1 MDILQGTERTIVQ
14 KLTIIMLVTV
24 VALGFGFRA
33 HGQTPS
39 ASPQTAAVA
48 SLIGEVKAIDATA
61 RQMVIRE
68 DSGVIFTINLSD
80 KTQYKRLAPGE
91 KSLANA
97 TNIAIADVGQG
108 DRVLARWRAGSD
120 QKTVPAPQVV
130 VMSKADLAKKQD
142 QERAQWRRRG
152 VSGIVTSVN
161 GSTQEITV
169 SSRSLMGAQQAV
181 IIPVTDKVLMRRY
194 PPDTIPKYSEAK
206 PSKFEE
212 VKVGDQLRALGDKS
226 ADGTHLTA
234 EEVLFGTFKIVGGTV
249 TAIDATANQIKINDL
264 TTKKPLT
271 IILKPDSVLRRFPE
285 NAAMMFGGGM
295 GPGGPGGGGPG
306 GAGQKPAGVGPGSPG
321 ATGQG
326 GAGQKPAGVGP
337 GGAQGGGP
345 RPGGGA
351 GGGNMADLLERLPT
365 ISINEL
371 KVGDTIIMSS
381 LPGSDP
387 TQFTAISLVSG
398 IEPLLQMM
406 AARPQVGGGA
416 RPQGGVDLNGS
427 FGGMFGGIGGP

>member
-1 MDILQGTERTIVQ
+1 
-14 KLTIIMLVTV
+14 
-24 VALGFGFRA
+24 
-33 HGQTPS
+33 
-39 ASPQTAAVA
+39 
-48 SLIGEVKAIDATA
+48 
-61 RQMVIRE
+61 
-68 DSGVIFTINLSD
+68 
-80 KTQYKRLAPGE
+80 
-91 KSLANA
+91 
-97 TNIAIADVGQG
+97 
-108 DRVLARWRAGSD
+108 
-120 QKTVPAPQVV
+120 
-130 VMSKADLAKKQD
+130 MSKADLAKKQD

-161 GSTQEITV
+161 PSTQEITV

-295 GPGGPGGGGPG
+295 GPGGPGAGGPG

-387 TQFTAISLVSG
+387 AQFTAISLVSG

>member
-1 MDILQGTERTIVQ
+1 MDILQETEKTIVQ
-14 KLTIIMLVTV
+14 RLTIITLVTV

-39 ASPQTAAVA
+39 ASPQTPPAVA

-61 RQMVIRE
+61 RQMIIRE

-97 TNIAIADVGQG
+97 TNITLGDVGQG

-120 QKTVPAPQVV
+120 QKIVPAPQVV

-152 VSGIVTSVN
+152 VSGIVASIN
-161 GSTQEITV
+161 PSTQEITV
-169 SSRSLMGAQQAV
+169 SSRSLMGVPQAV
-181 IIPVTDKVLMRRY
+181 IIPITDKVLIRRY
-194 PPDTIPKYSEAK
+194 PPDTIPKYSEAR

-212 VKVGDQLRALGDKS
+212 IKVNDQLRALGDKS
-226 ADGTHLTA
+226 ADGTRLTA

-249 TAIDATANQIKINDL
+249 TAIDAAANQIKINDL
-264 TTKKPLT
+264 QTKKPLT

-285 NAAMMFGGGM
+285 NAAMMFGGG
-295 GPGGPGGGGPG
+295 GPGGPGAGAGQSPAQGQQQSPRPQGAGPG
-306 GAGQKPAGVGPGSPG
+306 GP
-321 ATGQG
+321 
-326 GAGQKPAGVGP
+326 
-337 GGAQGGGP
+337 QGGGM
-345 RPGGGA
+345 RGGG
-351 GGGNMADLLERLPT
+351 GSMADLLERLPT

-387 TQFTAISLVSG
+387 AQFTAISLVSG

-406 AARPQVGGGA
+406 SARSAAGGGA

>member
-1 MDILQGTERTIVQ
+1 MGILQETKRTIVQ
-14 KLTIIMLVTV
+14 RLTIITLVTV
-24 VALGFGFRA
+24 AALGFGFRT

-39 ASPQTAAVA
+39 ASPQTPPAVA

-61 RQMVIRE
+61 KQMIIRE

-97 TNIAIADVGQG
+97 TNITLGDVGQG

-120 QKTVPAPQVV
+120 QKTVPAPQVL
-130 VMSKADLAKKQD
+130 VMSKADLAKKQE

-152 VSGIVTSVN
+152 VSGIVASVN
-161 GSTQEITV
+161 PSTQEITV

-181 IIPVTDKVLMRRY
+181 IIPVTEKVLMRRY
-194 PPDTIPKYSEAK
+194 PADTIPKYSEAK

-226 ADGTHLTA
+226 ADGTRLTA

-249 TAIDATANQIKINDL
+249 TAIDAAANQIKINDL
-264 TTKKPLT
+264 QTKKPLT

-285 NAAMMFGGGM
+285 NAAMMFGGGGA
-295 GPGGPGGGGPG
+295 GPGGPGAGPGAGQSSAQGQQQAPRPQGAGPG
-306 GAGQKPAGVGPGSPG
+306 GP
-321 ATGQG
+321 
-326 GAGQKPAGVGP
+326 
-337 GGAQGGGP
+337 QGGGM
-345 RPGGGA
+345 RGG

-365 ISINEL
+365 ISINDL

-387 TQFTAISLVSG
+387 AQFTAISLVSG

-406 AARPQVGGGA
+406 AARPQAGGGA

-427 FGGMFGGIGGP
+427 FGGMFGGVGGP

>member
-14 KLTIIMLVTV
+14 RLTIITLVTV
-24 VALGFGFRA
+24 VVLGFGFRA
-33 HGQTPS
+33 HGQTPT
-39 ASPQTAAVA
+39 ASPQTPAVA
-48 SLIGEVKAIDATA
+48 SLIGEVKAIDAA
-61 RQMVIRE
+61 AKQMIIRE

-91 KSLANA
+91 KSLTNA
-97 TNIAIADVGQG
+97 TNITLGDVGQG

-130 VMSKADLAKKQD
+130 VMSKADLAKKQE
-142 QERAQWRRRG
+142 QERTQWRRRG
-152 VSGIVTSVN
+152 VSGIVASVN
-161 GSTQEITV
+161 ASTQEITV
-169 SSRSLMGAQQAV
+169 SSRSLMGAPQAV

-212 VKVGDQLRALGDKS
+212 VKVGDQVRALGDKS

-249 TAIDATANQIKINDL
+249 TAIDAAANQIKINDL

-285 NAAMMFGGGM
+285 NAAMMFGGGGA
-295 GPGGPGGGGPG
+295 GPGGPGAGAGPGAGQSPAQGQQPAPRPQGAAGPG
-306 GAGQKPAGVGPGSPG
+306 GPQG
-321 ATGQG
+321 A
-326 GAGQKPAGVGP
+326 GP
-337 GGAQGGGP
+337 GGPQGAGM
-345 RPGGGA
+345 RGGA
-351 GGGNMADLLERLPT
+351 GGGSMADLLERLPT
-365 ISINEL
+365 ISISEL

-427 FGGMFGGIGGP
+427 FGGMFGGVGGP

>member
-1 MDILQGTERTIVQ
+1 MDILQGIEKTIVQ
-14 KLTIIMLVTV
+14 RLTIIAVVAV
-24 VALGFGFRA
+24 VALGFGFRTY
-33 HGQTPS
+33 GQTPG
-39 ASPQTAAVA
+39 ASPAQTPAITGV
-48 SLIGEVKAIDATA
+48 IGEVKAIDSTA
-61 RQMVIRE
+61 NQMIVRA
-68 DSGVIFTINLSD
+68 DSGVLFTVNLSD
-80 KTQYKRLAPGE
+80 KTQYKRMAPGA
-91 KSLANA
+91 KTLDGA
-97 TNIAIADVGQG
+97 TGIALADVGQG
-108 DRVLARWRAGSD
+108 DRVWARWRAGAD
-120 QKTVPAPQVV
+120 QKTVPTPQLI
-130 VMSKADLAKKQD
+130 VMSKADLAKKQE

-152 VSGIVTSVN
+152 VSGIVASVN
-161 GSTQEITV
+161 ASTQEITV
-169 SSRSLMGAQQAV
+169 SSRSLMGVPQAV

-206 PSKFEE
+206 ASKFEE

-226 ADGTHLTA
+226 ADGTHMTA

-285 NAAMMFGGGM
+285 NAAMMFGGGGA
-295 GPGGPGGGGPG
+295 GPGGPGAGAGP
-306 GAGQKPAGVGPGSPG
+306 GAGQSPAQGQQPAPRPQGAGPGSPAG
-321 ATGQG
+321 A
-326 GAGQKPAGVGP
+326 GP
-337 GGAQGGGP
+337 GGPQGPGGRGGG
-345 RPGGGA
+345 GS
-351 GGGNMADLLERLPT
+351 MADLLERLPT

-381 LPGSDP
+381 LQGSDP

-427 FGGMFGGIGGP
+427 FGGMFGGVGGP